1 MELNLESILVIIW
14 NDNLKTGILS
24 IDEQHQ
30 ELFETINKLEK
41 CKTSESIFYKVL
53 SDLNRYISVHFVTE
67 EDYMKHTGYPKFK
80 VHKECHEKFS
90 ADLKKLFKENSS
102 KSSIMNSRIELI
114 EFVENWLKNHYEN
127 EDVEMAAYLN
137 KQSDNN

>member
-1 MELNLESILVIIW
+1 MVIIW

-41 CKTSESIFYKVL
+41 CKTSESMFYKVL

-80 VHKECHEKFS
+80 EHKECHEKFS
-90 ADLKKLFKENSS
+90 TDFKKLLKENSS
-102 KSSIMNSRIELI
+102 NSSIMNSRIELI
-114 EFVENWLKNHYEN
+114 EFVENWLRNHYEN

-137 KQSDNN
+137 KQSSTD